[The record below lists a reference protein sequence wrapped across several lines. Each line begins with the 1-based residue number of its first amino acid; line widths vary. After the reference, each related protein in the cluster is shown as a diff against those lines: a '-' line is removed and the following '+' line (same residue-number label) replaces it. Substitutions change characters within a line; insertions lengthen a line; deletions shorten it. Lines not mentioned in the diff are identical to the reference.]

1 MQTRLYREQHGRIRQ
16 LAAGLQRAASAPTPA
31 TDLRM
36 ELARF
41 SGAVKMHLLG
51 EDEGLYPRLL
61 GHADPAVRA
70 KADAFQQ
77 SMGSLAAAF
86 LAFYARWIKP
96 GATEA
101 DPAGFRTELGDVLAA
116 LSRRMEL
123 EDGDLYVLA
132 DRELAA

>member
-16 LAAGLQRAASAPTPA
+16 LAAGLQAAASAQAPA
-31 TDLRM
+31 ADLRM

-41 SGAVKMHLLG
+41 SGAVKIQLMV

-61 GHADPAVRA
+61 EHADPAVRD
-70 KADAFQQ
+70 KATAFQQ
-77 SMGSLAAAF
+77 SMGSLAGTF
-86 LAFYARWIKP
+86 LAFYERWVKT
-96 GATEA
+96 GAIEA
-101 DPAGFRTELGDVLAA
+101 DPSGFRTELGDVLAA

-123 EDGDLYVLA
+123 EDGDLYLLA

>member
-16 LAAGLQRAASAPTPA
+16 LAAGLQGAASTQAPA

-61 GHADPAVRA
+61 EHPDPAVRA
-70 KADAFQQ
+70 KAEAFQQ
-77 SMGSLAAAF
+77 SMGSLAGAF
-86 LAFYARWIKP
+86 LAFYERWVKT
-96 GATEA
+96 GAIEA
-101 DPAGFRTELGDVLAA
+101 DSAGFRTELGDVLAA